1 MQSNNKLK
9 NYFYPINKLLWNL
22 LRKAAYLLSIKAV
35 LSFIR
40 FKIKDQIIRNRKV
53 CSKRPKVK

>member
-9 NYFYPINKLLWNL
+9 NYFYPTNKHLWNL
-22 LRKAAYLLSIKAV
+22 LRKAAYLLSIKAA

-53 CSKRPKVK
+53 C